1 MAEQRIYNLSTKL
14 NDEDRQKL
22 ASILY
27 KAGYK
32 VWQEKEQI
40 PGKKTNII
48 YTAFEPVEDS
58 NGQANKNSNS
68 NR

>member
-14 NDEDRQKL
+14 NDEDRQRL

-32 VWQEKEQI
+32 VWQGKEQI

-48 YTAFEPVEDS
+48 YTAFEPVEEKKDGI
-58 NGQANKNSNS
+58 NDN
-68 NR
+68 